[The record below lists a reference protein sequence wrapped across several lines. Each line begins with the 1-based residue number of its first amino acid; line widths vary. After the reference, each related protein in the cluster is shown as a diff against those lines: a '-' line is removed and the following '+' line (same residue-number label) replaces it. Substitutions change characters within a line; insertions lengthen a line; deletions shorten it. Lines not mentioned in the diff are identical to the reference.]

1 MKKAKPFLVG
11 IGGGTGSG
19 KSLVAERLKSISPK
33 NIIILSHDN
42 YYKDHSAI
50 PLKNRKFL
58 NYDYPGALDNNLFL
72 QHLKKLAKGEAI
84 DMPEYSFAT
93 HTRKKGAKKVK
104 PTPIIIVEGIL
115 IFSLKKL
122 IRAFDLTI
130 YIDVDDDIRLARRL
144 RRDVGKRDKS
154 YEESLRQYLTSAQPM
169 FEKYV
174 LPVQNDV
181 DIVLNNN
188 GTLKDLQ
195 NSIDTVAARL
205 KEVLETRG

>member
-1 MKKAKPFLVG
+1 MNKTKPFLVG
-11 IGGGTGSG
+11 ICGGTGSG
-19 KSLVAERLKSISPK
+19 KSMVAEKLKTISPK

-42 YYKDHSAI
+42 YYKDHSSLPI
-50 PLKNRKFL
+50 KERKFL

-72 QHLKKLAKGEAI
+72 QHLKTLARGEAI

-93 HTRKKGAKKVK
+93 HTRKKGTKKVR

-122 IRAFDLTI
+122 IKAFDLTI

-154 YEESLRQYLTSAQPM
+154 YEESLKQYLTSAQPM

-195 NSIDTVAARL
+195 DGIDTVAARL
-205 KEVLETRG
+205 KQILKEC